1 MILGFILGV
10 LFTIGFISVVPLA
23 QAAMLRLQGKAIIK
37 AGKKILEEDAKIL
50 QDIEE
55 LTRKVATANE

>member
-10 LFTIGFISVVPLA
+10 LFTIGFIAVVTLA
-23 QAAMLRLQGKAIIK
+23 QAAMLRLQGTVIIK
-37 AGKKILEEDAKIL
+37 AGKKILEDDVKIL